1 MIEALGKKCE
11 GEFIMKIKEK
21 AMKELEAMTPSEV
34 IMLYD
39 LMLSLKTKAKE
50 KLLTH
55 SKAYIKVREAL
66 NECKGSLSNDIIM
79 EREDRI

>member
-1 MIEALGKKCE
+1 
-11 GEFIMKIKEK
+11 MKIKEK

-50 KLLTH
+50 RLLSH
-55 SKAYIKVREAL
+55 SKAYLKVREAL
-66 NECKGSLSNDIIM
+66 SECKGSLSNDILM
-79 EREDRI
+79 GREDRV

>member
-1 MIEALGKKCE
+1 
-11 GEFIMKIKEK
+11 MKIKEK

-50 KLLTH
+50 KLLNH
-55 SKAYIKVREAL
+55 SKAYLKVREAL
-66 NECKGSLSNDIIM
+66 SECKGSLSNDILM
-79 EREDRI
+79 GREDRV